1 MSTDRIRIDLTKEQ
15 QAQIKQ
21 ESGHDVSSIELGVQE
36 LEERVAPASLSFGKI
51 EYTYTPQNA

>member
-21 ESGHDVSSIELGVQE
+21 ESGRDIDSIDLGVELEQRIAPISFNYGSIEVQ
-36 LEERVAPASLSFGKI
+36 
-51 EYTYTPQNA
+51 YTPQKA